1 MIKRKILARAL
12 ITLLALFVFF
22 VMFSQIPLLSQE
34 EAEAET
40 KPAELFKMSLK
51 ELLNVKIT
59 TANRTPEKISDI
71 PASVV
76 LITREEIEAYGY
88 RTLAEIIENIPGL
101 FAVDDYGEYGA
112 NFGVRGFWS
121 GVPNDNMIILVNGV
135 HQVNDMW
142 SNYPLHKIAV
152 PVEAIDRIE
161 VIRGPMSVVYG
172 NGAFYG
178 VINIFTNDNSDG
190 PLNIAG
196 ASAGSEKT
204 KKLFLRTAGKQGD
217 INYVFNASIY
227 DTYGLDKPLADM
239 MLDSSILP
247 SLGVPVDSRTG
258 GMLENNEKYLNFSGT
273 FNEFSLNVSF
283 CDVKKEFYFAF
294 PSTSDGTRDHSNM
307 AILSFAYRK
316 ALSNILTLE
325 GKLNYSQSR
334 DWYTYKVLFD
344 DFYGIQELSTNGFE
358 VEVNTFINPSP
369 SLDIKTGL
377 YYRAVLDA
385 DDMYDIP
392 SLGSPDLENNYK
404 FLADADNIVTQ
415 SLFTQVTYS
424 PFDRLRLTAGIRL
437 EQTPKYKLES
447 IHTVGANPPDYESG
461 VYNQDKIEVIP
472 RLAAIYYLNDQNIF
486 KFLFGKT
493 INRPSFFQNAQNTL
507 DPERDDLKPEN
518 IQTFELNYISSLSE
532 TFTVNA
538 SIFHNTLENLITRI
552 VELTP
557 EGKYNSYSGNAGKMV
572 TQGFELTLNAEPID
586 YLRME
591 LSLTYQKTK
600 DKREGFKDVPVAYSP
615 KLLGYVKAY
624 YHTGNFTMAITGNY
638 VDSMETYWDETKV
651 SLANTAGS
659 RIGEKTRGY
668 FTLGANLRIEN
679 LLINGSYL
687 NIRCS
692 NLLDEEI
699 RYPATTLSA
708 FMDRGTLGSGR
719 VFLVS
724 LGYKF

>member
-1 MIKRKILARAL
+1 MIHARAL
-12 ITLLALFVFF
+12 IALFMVLA
-22 VMFSQIPLLSQE
+22 VCLMFSQIPLLSQE
-34 EAEAET
+34 ESADET
-40 KPAELFKMSLK
+40 KPSELFKMSLK
-51 ELLNVKIT
+51 ELLNVKVT
-59 TANRTPEKISDI
+59 TANRSPEKISDI

-88 RTLAEIIENIPGL
+88 KTLAEILENIPGL
-101 FAVDDYGEYGA
+101 YNIDDYGEYGA

-142 SNYPLHKIAV
+142 SNYPLSKIAV

-161 VIRGPMSVVYG
+161 VIRGPMSVIYG

-204 KKLFLRTAGKQGD
+204 KKLFLRTGGKQGD
-217 INYVFNASIY
+217 FNYVLNASLY
-227 DTYGLDKPLADM
+227 NTYGIDKPLTEMITDT
-239 MLDSSILP
+239 SILP

-258 GMLENNEKYLNFSGT
+258 GKLENNEKYLNFSGT
-273 FNEFSLNVSF
+273 FKGFSLNISF
-283 CDVKKEFYFAF
+283 NDVNKKFYFAL
-294 PSTSDGTRDHSNM
+294 PSTSNGTRDHSNM
-307 AILSFAYRK
+307 TIVSFGYRK

-325 GKLNYSQSR
+325 GKLTYSQSK
-334 DWYTYKVLFD
+334 DWYIYKFLFD
-344 DFYGIQELSTNGFE
+344 DFYGIQLLSTNGFE
-358 VEVNTFINPSP
+358 VELNTFINPSDK
-369 SLDIKTGL
+369 LDINTGF

-392 SLGSPDLENNYK
+392 SLNSPSLENNYK
-404 FLADADNIVTQ
+404 LLADNNYIITR

-424 PFDRLRLTAGIRL
+424 PSDRLRLTAGFRL

-447 IHTVGANPPDYESG
+447 IHTIGATPPDYVSG
-461 VYNQDKIEVIP
+461 IYDREKIEFIP
-472 RLAAIYYLNDQNIF
+472 RVAAIYYLNDHNIF
-486 KFLFGKT
+486 KFLFGRT
-493 INRPSFFQNAQNTL
+493 INRPSFFQNTQNTL
-507 DPERDDLKPEN
+507 DPEREALKPEN
-518 IQTFELNYISSLSE
+518 IQTFEFNYISSFSD

-552 VELTP
+552 VELTT

-572 TQGFELTLNAEPID
+572 TQGFELTLNAEPIE

-591 LSLTYQKTK
+591 LSVTYQKTK
-600 DKREGFKDVPVAYSP
+600 DKREGFKNIPVAYSP

-624 YHTGNFTMAITGNY
+624 YHTGKFTMAITGNY
-638 VDSMETYWDETKV
+638 VDSMETFWDETKV
-651 SLANTAGS
+651 SLGNPKGS
-659 RIGEKTRGY
+659 RIGEKTPGH
-668 FTLGANLRIEN
+668 FTLGANLRVEN
-679 LLINGSYL
+679 AWINGLYL

-699 RYPATTLSA
+699 RYPTATLNS
-708 FMDRGTLGSGR
+708 FLDKGTLGSGR
-719 VFLVS
+719 TFLVS